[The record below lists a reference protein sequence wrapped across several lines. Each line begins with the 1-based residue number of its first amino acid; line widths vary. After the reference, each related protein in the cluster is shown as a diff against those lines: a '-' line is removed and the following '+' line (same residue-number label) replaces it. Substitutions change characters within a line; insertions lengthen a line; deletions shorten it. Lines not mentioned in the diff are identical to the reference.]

1 MAESGGTPLGRF
13 AINYASE
20 ARSSPENNTFNPL
33 FTAWT
38 VQKHSSA
45 GTGAAATST
54 CLRAKTRWR
63 EDGGGGGRRHLA
75 EAAATNLR
83 GAQVSLWADFEKLVF
98 SCEKVGKK
106 TFLISAE
113 LNKTLPTYS

>member
-45 GTGAAATST
+45 GTGAAAATST

-63 EDGGGGGRRHLA
+63 EDGGRQHLA

-83 GAQVSLWADFEKLVF
+83 GALVSLLALVT
-98 SCEKVGKK
+98 KG
-106 TFLISAE
+106 
-113 LNKTLPTYS
+113 

>member
-33 FTAWT
+33 FTART

-45 GTGAAATST
+45 GTGAAAAAATST
-54 CLRAKTRWR
+54 RLRAKTRWR
-63 EDGGGGGRRHLA
+63 EDGGRQHLA

-83 GAQVSLWADFEKLVF
+83 GALVSLWADFEKLVF
-98 SCEKVGKK
+98 SCEKVGK
-106 TFLISAE
+106 E
-113 LNKTLPTYS
+113 